1 MHTCRRLRHFFVVA
15 LFLCAVSCGSTT
27 GRADYWPTDGWRSS
41 APEEQGLDPKT
52 LSQIDHDVK
61 ETFPAVKGVLVVRN
75 GYVVFENYYQGYD
88 RSDYHHVFSVT
99 KSVISALVG
108 VAVKEDR
115 IENLDQRLP
124 EFFPEHFGPGTDPRK
139 RQITVENLLTMTN
152 GFRLNSLLN
161 NKGFEQI
168 MSSDDVVE
176 ASIGQPMAKE
186 PGEEFNYNEGD
197 AHLLSAILT
206 KTTGQSALV
215 YAHENLFGPLGID
228 SDPDASMQAVPAN
241 FRRFEQAGFVWAD
254 DGQGNS
260 VGAGGLKLTA
270 RDMAKIG
277 YLYLQDGRWEGRQI
291 VPRGYVRASTRE
303 QVETG
308 YSPAGGPAGYGY
320 LWWTRKVEG
329 YRAFYAS
336 GYGGQFIYVIP
347 ELNLVAVI
355 VSEEPGR
362 GEIAPQSP
370 DGLLDYDVV
379 PAVEDE

>member
-1 MHTCRRLRHFFVVA
+1 MHTCRRLRHFFVLA
-15 LFLCAVSCGSTT
+15 IFLCAVSCGSTI

-41 APEEQGLDPKT
+41 PPEEQGLDPKT
-52 LSQIDHDVK
+52 LSQIDPDVK
-61 ETFPAVKGVLVVRN
+61 ETFPDVKGVLVVRN

-108 VAVKEDR
+108 IALKEDR

-139 RQITVENLLTMTN
+139 RQITLENLLTMTN
-152 GFRLNSLLN
+152 GFRPNSFYD

-168 MSSDDVVE
+168 LSSDDVVE

-186 PGEEFNYNEGD
+186 PGEEFNYNDGD
-197 AHLLSAILT
+197 AHLISAILT
-206 KTTGQSALV
+206 KTTGQSALA

-228 SDPDASMQAVPAN
+228 SEPDASIQAVPAN
-241 FRRFEQAGFVWAD
+241 RRRFEEAGFMWAD

-260 VGAGGLKLTA
+260 VGAAGLKLTA

-308 YSPAGGPAGYGY
+308 YSPAGSPAGYGY

-329 YRAFYAS
+329 YRAFYAA

-355 VSEEPGR
+355 VSESPGR

-370 DGLLDYDVV
+370 DGLIDYDVV

>member
-15 LFLCAVSCGSTT
+15 FFLCAVSCGSTT

-41 APEEQGLDPKT
+41 PPEEQGLDPKT

-99 KSVISALVG
+99 KSVTSALVG
-108 VAVKEDR
+108 IALKEDR
-115 IENLDQRLP
+115 IENLDQRLS

-139 RQITVENLLTMTN
+139 RQITLENLLTMTN
-152 GFRLNSLLN
+152 GFRLNSFYD

-168 MSSDDVVE
+168 LSSDDVVE

-186 PGEEFNYNEGD
+186 PGEEFNYNDGD
-197 AHLLSAILT
+197 AHLISAILT
-206 KTTGQSALV
+206 KTTGQSALA

-228 SDPDASMQAVPAN
+228 SDPDASIQAVPAN
-241 FRRFEQAGFVWAD
+241 RRRFEQAGFMWAD

-260 VGAGGLKLTA
+260 VGAAGLKLTA

-291 VPRGYVRASTRE
+291 VPSGYVRASTRE

-308 YSPAGGPAGYGY
+308 YSPAGSPAGYGY
-320 LWWTRKVEG
+320 LWWTREVEG

-336 GYGGQFIYVIP
+336 GYGGHLIYVIP

-355 VSEEPGR
+355 VSEAPGR

-370 DGLLDYDVV
+370 DGLIDYDVV

>member
-1 MHTCRRLRHFFVVA
+1 MHTCRSLRHFFVVA
-15 LFLCAVSCGSTT
+15 FFLCAVSCGSTT

-41 APEEQGLDPKT
+41 PPEEQGMDPKT

-75 GYVVFENYYQGYD
+75 GYVVFENYYQGSD

-108 VAVKEDR
+108 IALKEDR
-115 IENLDQRLP
+115 IESLDQRLS

-139 RQITVENLLTMTN
+139 RQITLENLLTMTN
-152 GFRLNSLLN
+152 GFRLNSFN
-161 NKGFEQI
+161 NQGLERI
-168 MSSDDVVE
+168 MFSEDVVE
-176 ASIGQPMAKE
+176 SSIEQPMAKE
-186 PGEEFNYNEGD
+186 PGEEFNYNNSD
-197 AHLLSAILT
+197 AHLLSAALT
-206 KTTGQSALV
+206 KTTGQSALA

-228 SDPDASMQAVPAN
+228 SDPDASIEADPAN

-254 DGQGNS
+254 DEQGNS
-260 VGAGGLKLTA
+260 VGAFGLKLTA
-270 RDMAKIG
+270 RDMAKLG

-303 QVETG
+303 QLQTS

-329 YRAFYAS
+329 YRAFYAA

-355 VSEEPGR
+355 VSEAPGR

-370 DGLLDYDVV
+370 DGLIDYDVV